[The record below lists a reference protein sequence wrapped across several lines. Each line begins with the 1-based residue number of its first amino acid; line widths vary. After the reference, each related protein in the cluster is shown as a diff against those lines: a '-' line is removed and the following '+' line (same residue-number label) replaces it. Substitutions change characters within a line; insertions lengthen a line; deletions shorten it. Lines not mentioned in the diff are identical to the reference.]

1 MEGRKIFHELRTFQG
16 ATRALRPQLR
26 EDYQQQKFF
35 AERLEST
42 ICSFL
47 P

>member
-1 MEGRKIFHELRTFQG
+1 MERRKIFHEFKTFQG

-26 EDYQQQKFF
+26 EDQQQQKFF
-35 AERLEST
+35 GERLEPT
-42 ICSFL
+42 MCSFL